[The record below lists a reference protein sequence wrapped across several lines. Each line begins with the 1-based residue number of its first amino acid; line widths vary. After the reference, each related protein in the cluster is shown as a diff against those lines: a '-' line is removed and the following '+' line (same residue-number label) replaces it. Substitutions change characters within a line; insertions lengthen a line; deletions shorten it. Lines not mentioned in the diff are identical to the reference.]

1 LRTSSVG
8 QTIVHATPRTITE
21 GDVALYTALTGSRF
35 ATNSADTF
43 AHSLVLPRAPV
54 DNLLAFNVVFGKTV
68 PDISLN
74 AIANLGYAAGRF
86 GHPIYP
92 GDTLTADSTVIG
104 LKENSDGKTGIV
116 YVRSCGVNQ
125 RGQIALDYCR
135 WVMVR
140 KRDPASPAPAA
151 SVPELPDAVAA
162 SDLIIPTGNQ
172 GRAVRLRSP
181 AVPSL
186 WDDYRVGERID
197 HVDGMTIEESEH
209 MMATRLYQNT
219 ARVHFNQ
226 QAEKSGTLRTPHHL
240 WWLHHQLWR
249 ARCRSTA
256 WPMPSASRRSTPAGM
271 SRQHSPAIRYTP
283 GRKSSNRC
291 PCLAAMTWA
300 LRAAYRGDQGPSLRR
315 LPLQEPDGSYDPS
328 VLLDFDYTVLMPKR
342 PGVAATFRHRRP
354 AAGGIAAAPHRRALR
369 Q

>member
-1 LRTSSVG
+1 MSEKTRRGNFFEDFRVG
-8 QTIVHATPRTITE
+8 QTIAHATPRTITE

-35 ATNSADTF
+35 ALTSADTF
-43 AHSLVLPRAPV
+43 AHSLSFPRSPV

-74 AIANLGYAAGRF
+74 AIANLGYATGRF
-86 GHPIYP
+86 GHRVYP

-104 LKENSDGKTGIV
+104 LKENRDGKTGIV

-140 KRDPASPAPAA
+140 KRDPASPAPDT
-151 SVPELPDAVAA
+151 VIPELHDAVAA
-162 SDLIIPTGNQ
+162 SDLVIPAGI
-172 GRAVRLRSP
+172 RLEDYDTTLSG
-181 AVPSL
+181 STDL

-226 QAEKSGTLRTPHHL
+226 HAEKEGRFGRRIVYGGYIIGLARSLSFNGLANAFSVAAINAGRHVSPAFAGDTVYAWSEVIEQMSLPGRHDLGALRLRTVATKDRNCADFP
-240 WWLHHQLWR
+240 
-249 ARCRSTA
+249 
-256 WPMPSASRRSTPAGM
+256 
-271 SRQHSPAIRYTP
+271 Y
-283 GRKSSNRC
+283 K
-291 PCLAAMTWA
+291 AA
-300 LRAAYRGDQGPSLRR
+300 
-315 LPLQEPDGSYDPS
+315 DGSYDPS

-342 PGVAATFRHRRP
+342 PGSGPLP
-354 AAGGIAAAPHRRALR
+354 A
-369 Q
+369 